1 MRQNKRLIYS
11 SVPLSAIAA
20 QSMHQADQTPP
31 VHHFTAADGTRL
43 AYYECGSGRPLLLI
57 HGYFTTA
64 FKNWIRPGHAAAI
77 AARGYRVIMP
87 DLRGHG
93 LSERPHD
100 ASAYPPDVLTD
111 DALALIAHLGL
122 EDYDLAGY
130 SLGGRTA
137 LRAVARGAMPKRLVV
152 AGQGLDSIVTP
163 SQRRTAGFFHRVLTE
178 PGTFEPDSK
187 EARAERFLKKING
200 DPVALLQVAQVSVPT
215 PAERL
220 AQIAIPTLVLIGDED
235 PRPARDLAAAIPNAQ
250 YEEIPGNHTT
260 VVTKRERL
268 GSAIADFLDAAPLPG
283 KDQR

>member
-1 MRQNKRLIYS
+1 MS
-11 SVPLSAIAA
+11 
-20 QSMHQADQTPP
+20 QADNALST
-31 VHHFTAADGTRL
+31 HHFAAPDGTRL
-43 AYYECGSGRPLLLI
+43 AYHELGAGRPLILI

-64 FKNWIRPGHAAAI
+64 LENWIRPGHADAI

-93 LSERPHD
+93 LSDRPHD

-111 DALALIAHLGL
+111 DALALIAHLEL

-130 SLGGRTA
+130 SLGGRTV
-137 LRAVARGAMPKRLVV
+137 LRAVDRGARPKRLVV

-178 PGTFEPDSK
+178 PGTFAPDSK
-187 EARAERFLKKING
+187 EARAEKFLQKIDG
-200 DPVALLQVAQVSVPT
+200 DPVALLQVATASVPT

-235 PRPARDLAAAIPNAQ
+235 PRPAKDLAAAIPNAQ
-250 YEEIPGNHTT
+250 YEQIPGNHTT
-260 VVTKRERL
+260 VVTNRERL
-268 GSAIADFLDAAPLPG
+268 GTAIADFLDAAPR
-283 KDQR
+283 QRSNTH